1 MELLKRAC
9 RVDALRAFAS
19 EMMRSLAVSGGRWSE
34 AHLAAMLALVQ
45 ACGDLGEGD
54 LGEVCASLRRRAQDF
69 SSSLH
74 FAKLVG
80 EIVRKFPREA
90 RPQRLV
96 LLEALDCNTT
106 FFAKIAASKAQRL

>member
-1 MELLKRAC
+1 
-9 RVDALRAFAS
+9 
-19 EMMRSLAVSGGRWSE
+19 
-34 AHLAAMLALVQ
+34 MLALVQ

>member
-1 MELLKRAC
+1 MELEVTIRELLSR
-9 RVDALRAFAS
+9 
-19 EMMRSLAVSGGRWSE
+19 GGCE
-34 AHLAAMLALVQ
+34 LVLLGWCERGQQ
-45 ACGDLGEGD
+45 AGDFLHRMSD